1 MQFDILT
8 LFPEMFRG
16 VFGESI
22 IARAQSK
29 GILELNYHNIRDFS
43 ENKHRKVDDY
53 AYSGGTGLVM
63 SVQPIYDAWKA
74 VTKGEKV
81 YTIYMSPQGRV
92 LDQELVR
99 QLAEKKRMV
108 VLCGHYEGVDE
119 RAIETVVD
127 QEISIGDYVLT
138 GGEIPAMA
146 MIDAVARM
154 IPGVLPDEEAY
165 QQDSHYNGLLEYPNY
180 TRPYEIL
187 GKKVPDILLS
197 GHQKNI
203 EQWKRRQALFRTWLK
218 RPDLLRKADLS
229 HEDLQFIKKLKYKR
243 RRAFRTGVYEDE

>member
-8 LFPEMFRG
+8 LFPEMFHG

-22 IARAQSK
+22 IARAQDK
-29 GILELNYHNIRDFS
+29 GLLELNYYNIRDFS

-63 SVQPIYDAWKA
+63 AVQPIYDAWKA
-74 VTKGEKV
+74 VTQGEKV
-81 YTIYMSPQGRV
+81 YTVYMSPQGRV

-119 RAIETVVD
+119 RVIETVVD

-165 QQDSHYNGLLEYPNY
+165 RQDSHFNGLLEYPNY

-187 GKKVPDILLS
+187 EKKVPDILLS

-203 EQWKRRQALFRTWLK
+203 EQWKRKQALFRTWLK

-229 HEDLQFIKKLKYKR
+229 QEDLQFIKKLKYKR